1 MEDRLFGD
9 QFSNQ
14 FSRFVDNLYSIVAKR
29 KRDEKNDLKCIRLA
43 RFSYDLQERKERWKI
58 ITRCLP
64 GRREFFARFLDEIE
78 RSKQHVYT
86 RMCMHGKTHFSLG
99 FFTIL
104 SLYVFSPRFFLL
116 PPPFYLSLERET
128 TILLNPLDDKEK

>member
-14 FSRFVDNLYSIVAKR
+14 FSRFVDNLYSIVVKG

-78 RSKQHVYT
+78 RSKQHVYAWKNT
-86 RMCMHGKTHFSLG
+86 LFSRFLYNS
-99 FFTIL
+99 L
-104 SLYVFSPRFFLL
+104 SLRFLSSIF
-116 PPPFYLSLERET
+116 PSSASFLSLSRERD
-128 TILLNPLDDKEK
+128 NDSS